1 MTTTGTQIEEL
12 AAWCEAAPE
21 LNGARAEARTTF
33 FGSVVGSPID
43 YWAGTGDVRSRE
55 RRFLGWFMFS
65 HRLPDGRQPAE
76 VAAEREYRGA
86 DLMQLLEAVRNT
98 RFVTA
103 SVTSITPG
111 RGALLEIEDE
121 RLDVRSRTW
130 AKILRPKGVMMAH
143 LLPVRAG
150 TWMPGPGWLVWPIE
164 LGPGVRG
171 EMKRVFQ
178 PTPIEVERILQG
190 KTRSPR
196 ERLALH
202 EDDDIPLAE
211 AVARMTEAAEQAGRS
226 RLALSVEAWEQLVVR
241 HLHDADSSAFA
252 REIVDRA
259 GHVEKIEELQQWL
272 DLARLIW
279 NAIPQP
285 DRDGKTANELSRQRR
300 P

>member
-1 MTTTGTQIEEL
+1 
-12 AAWCEAAPE
+12 
-21 LNGARAEARTTF
+21 
-33 FGSVVGSPID
+33 
-43 YWAGTGDVRSRE
+43 
-55 RRFLGWFMFS
+55 
-65 HRLPDGRQPAE
+65 
-76 VAAEREYRGA
+76 
-86 DLMQLLEAVRNT
+86 
-98 RFVTA
+98 
-103 SVTSITPG
+103 
-111 RGALLEIEDE
+111 
-121 RLDVRSRTW
+121 
-130 AKILRPKGVMMAH
+130 
-143 LLPVRAG
+143 
-150 TWMPGPGWLVWPIE
+150 
-164 LGPGVRG
+164 
-171 EMKRVFQ
+171 MKRVFQ

-196 ERLALH
+196 ERLASH

-259 GHVEKIEELQQWL
+259 GHVEKIDELQQWL

-279 NAIPQP
+279 NATPQP